1 MRYIGILM
9 MAGALAAGGFWAAD
23 QWKEKLEL
31 LLLFRQMMFYLKGQ
45 ILYANATLPE
55 ALREVGG
62 RYAEGRSGFL
72 KEPGA
77 FFLRWQSVWRSR
89 RRAVSC
95 DLEGGGGAVSAGIS
109 PGGRGPI
116 KSPGPGR
123 ESGLRHKDM
132 QERTLLFYLEETDGS
147 IGFLKR
153 EMESR
158 TKLYRCLGMAAG
170 LVIGFLSIS
179 RLELILDT
187 VRAIGS
193 QIRVKNIY
201 LGTLLKMVGITYI
214 AEFASGICRDA
225 GFSALGTQVEMF
237 GKLSILA
244 VSAPVLQALLETL
257 QVFLS

>member
-1 MRYIGILM
+1 MTIIQAVLGIT
-9 MAGALAAGGFWAAD
+9 AVALAV
-23 QWKEKLEL
+23 QLKPL
-31 LLLFRQMMFYLKGQ
+31 RQEYSVYL
-45 ILYANATLPE
+45 IL
-55 ALREVGG
+55 
-62 RYAEGRSGFL
+62 
-72 KEPGA
+72 
-77 FFLRWQSVWRSR
+77 
-89 RRAVSC
+89 
-95 DLEGGGGAVSAGIS
+95 
-109 PGGRGPI
+109 
-116 KSPGPGR
+116 
-123 ESGLRHKDM
+123 
-132 QERTLLFYLEETDGS
+132 
-147 IGFLKR
+147 
-153 EMESR
+153 
-158 TKLYRCLGMAAG
+158 AAG

>member
-1 MRYIGILM
+1 MTIIQAAVLGIT
-9 MAGALAAGGFWAAD
+9 AVALAV
-23 QWKEKLEL
+23 QLKPL
-31 LLLFRQMMFYLKGQ
+31 RQEYSGYL
-45 ILYANATLPE
+45 IL
-55 ALREVGG
+55 
-62 RYAEGRSGFL
+62 
-72 KEPGA
+72 
-77 FFLRWQSVWRSR
+77 
-89 RRAVSC
+89 
-95 DLEGGGGAVSAGIS
+95 
-109 PGGRGPI
+109 
-116 KSPGPGR
+116 
-123 ESGLRHKDM
+123 
-132 QERTLLFYLEETDGS
+132 
-147 IGFLKR
+147 
-153 EMESR
+153 
-158 TKLYRCLGMAAG
+158 AAG

>member
-1 MRYIGILM
+1 MTIIQAAVLGIT
-9 MAGALAAGGFWAAD
+9 AVALAV
-23 QWKEKLEL
+23 QLKPL
-31 LLLFRQMMFYLKGQ
+31 RQEYSVYL
-45 ILYANATLPE
+45 IL
-55 ALREVGG
+55 
-62 RYAEGRSGFL
+62 
-72 KEPGA
+72 
-77 FFLRWQSVWRSR
+77 
-89 RRAVSC
+89 
-95 DLEGGGGAVSAGIS
+95 
-109 PGGRGPI
+109 
-116 KSPGPGR
+116 
-123 ESGLRHKDM
+123 
-132 QERTLLFYLEETDGS
+132 
-147 IGFLKR
+147 
-153 EMESR
+153 
-158 TKLYRCLGMAAG
+158 AAG

-193 QIRVKNIY
+193 QILVKNIY

>member
-1 MRYIGILM
+1 MTIIQAAVLGIT
-9 MAGALAAGGFWAAD
+9 AVALAV
-23 QWKEKLEL
+23 QLKPL
-31 LLLFRQMMFYLKGQ
+31 RQEYSVYV
-45 ILYANATLPE
+45 IL
-55 ALREVGG
+55 
-62 RYAEGRSGFL
+62 
-72 KEPGA
+72 
-77 FFLRWQSVWRSR
+77 
-89 RRAVSC
+89 
-95 DLEGGGGAVSAGIS
+95 
-109 PGGRGPI
+109 
-116 KSPGPGR
+116 
-123 ESGLRHKDM
+123 
-132 QERTLLFYLEETDGS
+132 
-147 IGFLKR
+147 
-153 EMESR
+153 
-158 TKLYRCLGMAAG
+158 AAG

>member
-1 MRYIGILM
+1 MTIIQAAVLGIT
-9 MAGALAAGGFWAAD
+9 AVALAV
-23 QWKEKLEL
+23 QLKPL
-31 LLLFRQMMFYLKGQ
+31 RQEYSVYL
-45 ILYANATLPE
+45 IL
-55 ALREVGG
+55 
-62 RYAEGRSGFL
+62 
-72 KEPGA
+72 
-77 FFLRWQSVWRSR
+77 
-89 RRAVSC
+89 
-95 DLEGGGGAVSAGIS
+95 
-109 PGGRGPI
+109 
-116 KSPGPGR
+116 
-123 ESGLRHKDM
+123 
-132 QERTLLFYLEETDGS
+132 
-147 IGFLKR
+147 
-153 EMESR
+153 
-158 TKLYRCLGMAAG
+158 AAG

-244 VSAPVLQALLETL
+244 VSAPVLKALLETL

>member
-1 MRYIGILM
+1 MTIIQAAVLGI
-9 MAGALAAGGFWAAD
+9 MAVALAV
-23 QWKEKLEL
+23 QLKPL
-31 LLLFRQMMFYLKGQ
+31 RQEYSVYL
-45 ILYANATLPE
+45 IL
-55 ALREVGG
+55 
-62 RYAEGRSGFL
+62 
-72 KEPGA
+72 
-77 FFLRWQSVWRSR
+77 
-89 RRAVSC
+89 
-95 DLEGGGGAVSAGIS
+95 
-109 PGGRGPI
+109 
-116 KSPGPGR
+116 
-123 ESGLRHKDM
+123 
-132 QERTLLFYLEETDGS
+132 
-147 IGFLKR
+147 
-153 EMESR
+153 
-158 TKLYRCLGMAAG
+158 AAG
-170 LVIGFLSIS
+170 LVIGFLSTS

>member
-1 MRYIGILM
+1 MTIIQAAVLGIT
-9 MAGALAAGGFWAAD
+9 AVALAV
-23 QWKEKLEL
+23 QLKPL
-31 LLLFRQMMFYLKGQ
+31 RQEYSVYL
-45 ILYANATLPE
+45 ILAT
-55 ALREVGG
+55 
-62 RYAEGRSGFL
+62 
-72 KEPGA
+72 
-77 FFLRWQSVWRSR
+77 
-89 RRAVSC
+89 
-95 DLEGGGGAVSAGIS
+95 
-109 PGGRGPI
+109 
-116 KSPGPGR
+116 
-123 ESGLRHKDM
+123 
-132 QERTLLFYLEETDGS
+132 
-147 IGFLKR
+147 
-153 EMESR
+153 
-158 TKLYRCLGMAAG
+158 G

>member
-1 MRYIGILM
+1 MTIIQAAVLGIT
-9 MAGALAAGGFWAAD
+9 AVALAV
-23 QWKEKLEL
+23 QLKPL
-31 LLLFRQMMFYLKGQ
+31 RQEYSVYL
-45 ILYANATLPE
+45 IL
-55 ALREVGG
+55 
-62 RYAEGRSGFL
+62 
-72 KEPGA
+72 
-77 FFLRWQSVWRSR
+77 
-89 RRAVSC
+89 
-95 DLEGGGGAVSAGIS
+95 
-109 PGGRGPI
+109 
-116 KSPGPGR
+116 
-123 ESGLRHKDM
+123 
-132 QERTLLFYLEETDGS
+132 
-147 IGFLKR
+147 
-153 EMESR
+153 
-158 TKLYRCLGMAAG
+158 AAG
-170 LVIGFLSIS
+170 LVIGLLSIS

>member
-1 MRYIGILM
+1 MTIIQAAVLGIT
-9 MAGALAAGGFWAAD
+9 AVALAV
-23 QWKEKLEL
+23 QLKPL
-31 LLLFRQMMFYLKGQ
+31 RQEYSVYL
-45 ILYANATLPE
+45 IL
-55 ALREVGG
+55 
-62 RYAEGRSGFL
+62 
-72 KEPGA
+72 
-77 FFLRWQSVWRSR
+77 
-89 RRAVSC
+89 
-95 DLEGGGGAVSAGIS
+95 
-109 PGGRGPI
+109 
-116 KSPGPGR
+116 
-123 ESGLRHKDM
+123 
-132 QERTLLFYLEETDGS
+132 
-147 IGFLKR
+147 
-153 EMESR
+153 
-158 TKLYRCLGMAAG
+158 AAG

-179 RLELILDT
+179 RLELIPDT

>member
-1 MRYIGILM
+1 MTIIQAAVLGIT
-9 MAGALAAGGFWAAD
+9 AVALAV
-23 QWKEKLEL
+23 QPKPL
-31 LLLFRQMMFYLKGQ
+31 RQEYSVYL
-45 ILYANATLPE
+45 IL
-55 ALREVGG
+55 
-62 RYAEGRSGFL
+62 
-72 KEPGA
+72 
-77 FFLRWQSVWRSR
+77 
-89 RRAVSC
+89 
-95 DLEGGGGAVSAGIS
+95 
-109 PGGRGPI
+109 
-116 KSPGPGR
+116 
-123 ESGLRHKDM
+123 
-132 QERTLLFYLEETDGS
+132 
-147 IGFLKR
+147 
-153 EMESR
+153 
-158 TKLYRCLGMAAG
+158 AAG

>member
-1 MRYIGILM
+1 MTIIQAAVLGIT
-9 MAGALAAGGFWAAD
+9 AVALAV
-23 QWKEKLEL
+23 QLKPL
-31 LLLFRQMMFYLKGQ
+31 RQEYSVYL
-45 ILYANATLPE
+45 IL
-55 ALREVGG
+55 
-62 RYAEGRSGFL
+62 
-72 KEPGA
+72 
-77 FFLRWQSVWRSR
+77 
-89 RRAVSC
+89 
-95 DLEGGGGAVSAGIS
+95 
-109 PGGRGPI
+109 
-116 KSPGPGR
+116 
-123 ESGLRHKDM
+123 
-132 QERTLLFYLEETDGS
+132 
-147 IGFLKR
+147 
-153 EMESR
+153 
-158 TKLYRCLGMAAG
+158 AAG

-214 AEFASGICRDA
+214 AELASGICRDA

>member
-1 MRYIGILM
+1 MTIIQAAVLGI
-9 MAGALAAGGFWAAD
+9 MAVALAV
-23 QWKEKLEL
+23 QLKPL
-31 LLLFRQMMFYLKGQ
+31 RQEYSVYL
-45 ILYANATLPE
+45 IL
-55 ALREVGG
+55 
-62 RYAEGRSGFL
+62 
-72 KEPGA
+72 
-77 FFLRWQSVWRSR
+77 
-89 RRAVSC
+89 
-95 DLEGGGGAVSAGIS
+95 
-109 PGGRGPI
+109 
-116 KSPGPGR
+116 
-123 ESGLRHKDM
+123 
-132 QERTLLFYLEETDGS
+132 
-147 IGFLKR
+147 
-153 EMESR
+153 
-158 TKLYRCLGMAAG
+158 AAG
-170 LVIGFLSIS
+170 LVIGFVSIS